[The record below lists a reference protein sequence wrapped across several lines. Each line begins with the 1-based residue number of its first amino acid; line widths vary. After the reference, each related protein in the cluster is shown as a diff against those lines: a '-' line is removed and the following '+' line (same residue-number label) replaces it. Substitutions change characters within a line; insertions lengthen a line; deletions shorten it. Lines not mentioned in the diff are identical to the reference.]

1 MLTIK
6 QNFSRKIL
14 NLFRCVITYLKTSQF
29 TGWNFFTISFNSCSR
44 SVLSRISIEISDIFS
59 YIQKEILNKVLLNLF
74 PTIRST
80 DIYRETESEKIF
92 NKIPIYMFYC
102 KELPFHNK
110 VETIKYK
117 KCFSVF
123 RQNYFFITVFLTDHL
138 DQLVG
143 LYTTS
148 NETGKFLRFSTACKM
163 FLTHL

>member
-123 RQNYFFITVFLTDHL
+123 RQNYLFLYNSLFNRPSRSTCW
-138 DQLVG
+138 LV
-143 LYTTS
+143 Y
-148 NETGKFLRFSTACKM
+148 NQQ
-163 FLTHL
+163 